1 MEPNKINGQAMP
13 TQDSTMPAQGAA
25 MPLQNPTNSTTQ
37 NTNIFSTDVN
47 HYNVPQAPIISSSP
61 DPESPKD
68 NSISKVFGGRSRA
81 DQIAAQAQPSN
92 LRQNAPE
99 FFQQNMQQQ
108 DIILNTEAKHR
119 QKSRKKTILGITI
132 GTVVLIGII
141 ALILVVSLLDSNS
154 TENIAAATTQS
165 LLNKYSNF
173 IIIGEAK
180 DEEIS
185 DTPEIYN
192 YKMSKI
198 TESEANEYFTEA
210 YDLYIN
216 YYNELKKLKFKED
229 NKTTLQIA
237 KDYKSDISITKFVY
251 TDKLDIQ
258 DLLSYYYEN
267 GSSDT
272 LNHIDNYY
280 ADIDYLTSTYKT
292 KIIEYQKNTIR
303 LLDMEAARGCIVQGV
318 YDSDCVM
325 AITDADYIT
334 LGQQQS
340 ELSQEIDGIEETAIT
355 KVKEDIKLLKESLE
369 QYEENA

>member
-13 TQDSTMPAQGAA
+13 TQDSTTPAQGAA